1 MKTLGLLGGMSW
13 ESTSSYYQRLNRLTR
28 ERMGG
33 QHSAPLLIWSA
44 EFASIA
50 AMQHS
55 GEWDGAADVLVDA
68 ARRLEVAGA
77 DALLI
82 CANTMHKLAD
92 QVSAAVAIP
101 VLHVVDATA
110 AAIRAASTRVRSLAG
125 LW

>member
-55 GEWDGAADVLVDA
+55 GDWDGAADVLVDA

-110 AAIRAASTRVRSLAG
+110 A
-125 LW
+125 